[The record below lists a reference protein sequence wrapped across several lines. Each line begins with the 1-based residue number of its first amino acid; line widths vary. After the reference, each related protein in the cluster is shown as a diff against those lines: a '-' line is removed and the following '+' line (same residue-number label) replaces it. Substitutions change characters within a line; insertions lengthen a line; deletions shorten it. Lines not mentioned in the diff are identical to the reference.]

1 MSVNSWL
8 NKKVKEYSNQK
19 IDLLILKDLV
29 NKLKIK
35 APKKIISIAGTNGKG
50 TTANLLNE
58 ILKKNSYSIGLYTS
72 PHLIDYNERIKINE
86 KKILE
91 EQLKEY
97 FSQIEKKFDNQNL
110 NFYQLF
116 SLTAF
121 KYFSDNELD
130 IWILEAGLGG
140 RLDPINCFDADLSII
155 TNISLDHQEILGN
168 DINSIGYEK
177 AGILRKNQSLIFGEK
192 KIPDSI
198 KQKINDL
205 NVKLHKIEDDDIQNN
220 FTIHESS
227 LRIAKKAINIIDPN
241 ISIENINNSA
251 RNMTI
256 LGRCDLIKDRFLID
270 VAHNEK
276 AIENL
281 KKFILENKL
290 NKKDIS
296 VIFHCSESKDPLKLL
311 LPLCDFISKLNV
323 PIINNSRLHDEKYLK
338 SKIESEI
345 NIKTTIDNSLEKS
358 IEDIRFI
365 NPNCLILIFGS
376 FYLAGEFYKLPLSK
390 NV

>member
-8 NKKVKEYSNQK
+8 NKKVKEHSHQK

-29 NKLKIK
+29 NKLEIK
-35 APKKIISIAGTNGKG
+35 PPKKIISITGTNGKG
-50 TTANLLNE
+50 STANLINT
-58 ILKKNSYSIGLYTS
+58 ILKKNSYLTGLYTS

-86 KKILE
+86 KNILN
-91 EQLKEY
+91 EQLKKY
-97 FSQIEKKFDNQNL
+97 FSKIEKKLAKENL

-130 IWILEAGLGG
+130 VWILEAGLGG

-155 TNISLDHQEILGN
+155 TNVSLDHQEILGN
-168 DINSIGYEK
+168 DLNSIGNEK
-177 AGILRKNQSLIFGEK
+177 AGILRKNQSLIFGDEE
-192 KIPDSI
+192 IPDSI
-198 KQKINDL
+198 KQKIDDL
-205 NVKLHKIEDDDIQNN
+205 NVKLHKVDSDFVKHN
-220 FTIHESS
+220 FTVHESS
-227 LRIAKKAINIIDPN
+227 VRIAKKAIEVIDPN
-241 ISIENINNSA
+241 ISIENINSSA
-251 RNMTI
+251 KAIKI
-256 LGRCDLIKDRFLID
+256 LGRCDLIKEKFLID

-276 AIENL
+276 AVDNL
-281 KKFILENKL
+281 KKFIEEKKL

-296 VIFHCSESKDPLKLL
+296 IIFHCSESKDPIKLVG
-311 LPLCDFISKLNV
+311 PLRTFISNLNV
-323 PIINNSRLHDEKYLK
+323 PKIKNFRLHDEKYLK
-338 SKIESEI
+338 AKIENQM
-345 NIKTTIDNSLEKS
+345 NIKTKIYDSLESS
-358 IEDIRFI
+358 IEDIRSM

>member
-8 NKKVKEYSNQK
+8 NKKVKEHSHQK

-29 NKLKIK
+29 NKLEIK
-35 APKKIISIAGTNGKG
+35 PPKKIISITGTNGKG
-50 TTANLLNE
+50 STANLINT
-58 ILKKNSYSIGLYTS
+58 ILKKNSYLTGLYTS

-86 KKILE
+86 KNILN
-91 EQLKEY
+91 EQLKKY
-97 FSQIEKKFDNQNL
+97 FSKIEKLFAKENL

-130 IWILEAGLGG
+130 VWILEAGLGG

-168 DINSIGYEK
+168 DLNSIGNEK
-177 AGILRKNQSLIFGEK
+177 AGILRKNQSLIFGDEE
-192 KIPDSI
+192 IPDSI
-198 KQKINDL
+198 KQKIDDL
-205 NVKLHKIEDDDIQNN
+205 NVKLHKVDNDIVKYN
-220 FTIHESS
+220 FAVHESS
-227 LRIAKKAINIIDPN
+227 VRIAKKAIEVIDPK
-241 ISIENINNSA
+241 ISTENINSSA
-251 RNMTI
+251 ESIRI
-256 LGRCDLIKDRFLID
+256 LGRCDLIKEKFLID

-276 AIENL
+276 SVDNL
-281 KKFILENKL
+281 KKFIEEKKL

-296 VIFHCSESKDPLKLL
+296 IIFHCSESKDPIKLIGPLKT
-311 LPLCDFISKLNV
+311 FISNLNV
-323 PIINNSRLHDEKYLK
+323 PKINNFRLHDERYLK
-338 SKIESEI
+338 EKIENEM
-345 NIKTTIDNSLEKS
+345 NLKTKIHDSLESS
-358 IEDIRFI
+358 IKDIRI
-365 NPNCLILIFGS
+365 MNPNCLILIFGS